1 MKVTIYTDDV
11 SVDKAYGELRVTV
24 DIDVDDMLEQLDA
37 IHKADYTAIESEY
50 MTLVDEHYQIKVAYA
65 LLLEKFEMLDP

>member
-11 SVDKAYGELRVTV
+11 SVENAHGSVRLIV

-50 MTLVDEHYQIKVAYA
+50 MNLVDEHYQIKVAYE